1 MQGRPPPGR
10 WPRKPAQVSAQAWG
24 SRQFQ
29 ITWHLTC
36 KRGSVGQS
44 EGLSIPRSSVRFRL
58 KPNTSNS
65 HEFELHTPSNK
76 GTKLLLKVIKAIII
90 IRGRGTEASTTRQVP
105 LTTGTIT
112 PRPVPSQTVQPAY
125 VGEAVVSGNARCKVQ
140 EQDNFGNHLS
150 LNGTSEWLGTTF
162 LLQFR
167 SNTADFGLLNQA
179 SGSNVP
185 VDLLPRPRVNEN
197 IFPGLSSG
205 SDGDYCTWL
214 IKNKLA
220 LLLGAP
226 SYRLFDAGS
235 FQGTFVNPTLHR
247 FWCAMEAQR
256 ANL

>member
-1 MQGRPPPGR
+1 MGTELLSSPLSTHVPRPQIDFTVGSGLRTVTAARPRMKPPSVTGA
-10 WPRKPAQVSAQAWG
+10 PSAGPLTTQTTTGQCAGLGQQAVSN
-24 SRQFQ
+24 
-29 ITWHLTC
+29 
-36 KRGSVGQS
+36 
-44 EGLSIPRSSVRFRL
+44 
-58 KPNTSNS
+58 NT
-65 HEFELHTPSNK
+65 
-76 GTKLLLKVIKAIII
+76 
-90 IRGRGTEASTTRQVP
+90 RGRGTEASTTRQVP

-167 SNTADFGLLNQA
+167 SNTADVGLLNQA

-235 FQGTFVNPTLHR
+235 FQGTFVNPTLYSAFGVR
-247 FWCAMEAQR
+247 ESQR